1 MYKEKEKEKDLLY
14 KRINEIET
22 ILKTID
28 NNASYTEIITTFCV
42 IFTIVI
48 YIIIYL

>member
-1 MYKEKEKEKDLLY
+1 MYNEKDLLY
-14 KRINEIET
+14 RRINEIE
-22 ILKTID
+22 IVLKTID

-42 IFTIVI
+42 IFIIVI